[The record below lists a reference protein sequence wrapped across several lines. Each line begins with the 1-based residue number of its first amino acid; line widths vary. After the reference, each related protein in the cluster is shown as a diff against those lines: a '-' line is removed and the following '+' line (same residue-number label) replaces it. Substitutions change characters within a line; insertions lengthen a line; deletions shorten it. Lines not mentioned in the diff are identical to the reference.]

1 MNRYL
6 TIVYLHF
13 KSNNCFYNKHLTCSL
28 QLNLLSPVLTEIQF
42 FKTDDIH
49 EAVLPQ
55 LLDGVP
61 AEVQL
66 LQRLDHAHGAP
77 GDRRVRDTVAA

>member
-1 MNRYL
+1 M
-6 TIVYLHF
+6 
-13 KSNNCFYNKHLTCSL
+13 SGSL
-28 QLNLLSPVLTEIQF
+28 QTFLTYNYSRGYVQNVYFHSPVLTEIQF
-42 FKTDDIH
+42 FQTDNID

-55 LLDGVP
+55 LLDGIP

-77 GDRRVRDTVAA
+77 GNRSVRDPVAA